1 MIVSVPKPEHQGTKI
16 PTSGAG
22 SDVEILLH
30 RQGGK
35 NLAFLRH
42 PTDAG
47 EGAAVGLPALRA
59 VADQNLDLH
68 ACLSEAKPR

>member
-1 MIVSVPKPEHQGTKI
+1 MRIGIMILHFGI
-16 PTSGAG
+16 NNG
-22 SDVEILLH
+22 SRDARIV
-30 RQGGK
+30 K